1 MDALRN
7 FWKRQKTNFKLMV
20 ARDSICFFFGK
31 RTPAQVNLSGYEG
44 IYIKRLGATPVEI
57 GLINSVVSLLSVI
70 VGVPAGWIID
80 RARNVK
86 KIYLVSLALGVPS
99 SLLIAFAPNWT
110 TILLILLLLTLTTS
124 VLIPSQT
131 IIDVDSINSK
141 DRVYGLS
148 IRRFVTAIADVISP
162 LLIAYLVDVS
172 GGIDSVSGIRPVFL
186 LWFLSDVTI
195 LIMLFVKLEDVFIKR
210 DIEGASLSGGLKL
223 IFGGS
228 TPLKIILVRD
238 IVTLFVTGMSG
249 PFTGIYQVDVKM
261 ASVYIFGLIG
271 VAEPAVDIFFT
282 AAAARLIDQFGRRR
296 MGYLAYFF
304 GSIARLVLVLIPPAF
319 PELLILQI
327 SIGSIEGC
335 LMLGFDAYNFEII
348 PQEIR
353 GKWIGFRSLILG
365 LIGVVSPILGGFIW
379 NMNPDYLFWMNFL
392 EFTFVAFP
400 IMIILI
406 EKYSDD
412 GMVKSSS

>member
-1 MDALRN
+1 M
-7 FWKRQKTNFKLMV
+7 
-20 ARDSICFFFGK
+20 G
-31 RTPAQVNLSGYEG
+31 GYEN

-57 GLINSVVSLLSVI
+57 GLINSVVSLFNLVL
-70 VGVPAGWIID
+70 GVPSGWIID

-110 TILLILLLLTLTTS
+110 TILLIMLLLTFTTS
-124 VLIPSQT
+124 VLIPSQM

-148 IRRFVTAIADVISP
+148 IQRFAIGIAGVISP

-172 GGIDSVSGIRPVFL
+172 GGINSISGIRPVFL
-186 LWFLSDVTI
+186 LWFLSDVI
-195 LIMLFVKLEDVFIKR
+195 IFIMLLVKLQDVFIKR
-210 DIEGASLSGGLKL
+210 DSERGSLSGGLKFIL
-223 IFGGS
+223 GGS
-228 TPLKIILVRD
+228 PSLKIMLVRD
-238 IVTLFVTGMSG
+238 IVTLFVTGMIN
-249 PFTGIYQVDVKM
+249 PFSGIYQVDVKM
-261 ASVYIFGLIG
+261 ASVYIFGLIA
-271 VAEPAVDIFFT
+271 VAEPAVDILFT
-282 AAAARLIDQFGRRR
+282 VPAARFIDRFGRRK

-304 GSIARLVLVLIPPAF
+304 GSIARLVLVLTPPAF

-327 SIGSIEGC
+327 SISSIEGC

-353 GKWIGFRSLILG
+353 GKWIGLRSLILG
-365 LIGVVSPILGGFIW
+365 LIGVVSPILGGLIW
-379 NMNPDYLFWMNFL
+379 NINPDYLFWMNFL
-392 EFTFVAFP
+392 EYTFVAFP

-412 GMVKSSS
+412 GMVKSST

>member
-1 MDALRN
+1 
-7 FWKRQKTNFKLMV
+7 
-20 ARDSICFFFGK
+20 
-31 RTPAQVNLSGYEG
+31 
-44 IYIKRLGATPVEI
+44 
-57 GLINSVVSLLSVI
+57 
-70 VGVPAGWIID
+70 
-80 RARNVK
+80 
-86 KIYLVSLALGVPS
+86 LALGVPS
-99 SLLIAFAPNWT
+99 SLLIAFAPNWNV
-110 TILLILLLLTLTTS
+110 ILLIMLWLTFTTS

-148 IRRFVTAIADVISP
+148 THRFVTAIAGVTSP
-162 LLIAYLVDVS
+162 LLIAYLVAVS

-186 LWFLSDVTI
+186 LWFLSDVII
-195 LIMLFVKLEDVFIKR
+195 LIMLFVKLEDIFIKR
-210 DIEGASLSGGLKL
+210 DSEGASLSGGLKL